1 MTDQLLD
8 VLKLA
13 LLALVYLFFG
23 RVLWAVWSE
32 VRTPVPAAGSRI
44 RRETQRRDGA
54 APRRA
59 PKGAVSFVVLE
70 PRESRGE
77 RHVLA
82 DTLTIG
88 RDASCSIPRP
98 DDQFVSAFHA
108 RIETRPDGAWI
119 CDLGSTNGTT
129 VNGRR
134 VEGERRLRKGDRVQA
149 GSMVME
155 MHA

>member
-1 MTDQLLD
+1 MTDQLLN

-32 VRTPVPAAGSRI
+32 VRTPVPAAGTRVRKESR
-44 RRETQRRDGA
+44 RPDGTSV
-54 APRRA
+54 RKA

-82 DTLTIG
+82 STLTIG
-88 RDASCSIPRP
+88 RDDSCSISRP
-98 DDQFVSAFHA
+98 HDPFVSAFHA
-108 RIETRPDGAWI
+108 RIEIRPDGPWI
-119 CDLGSTNGTT
+119 CDLGSTNGTS
-129 VNGRR
+129 VNGKR
-134 VEGERRLRKGDRVQA
+134 VDTERALRKGDRIQA
-149 GSMVME
+149 GSMVLE